1 MTVKEQLLVN
11 QIERMND
18 MINLMD
24 EQIEALERDLALLE
38 SIA

>member
-1 MTVKEQLLVN
+1 MTPKEIVLVH

-24 EQIEALERDLALLE
+24 EQIEALERDIAILE
-38 SIA
+38 GK